1 MIKKIQKKSLLFYVI
16 IAYSITWVFWIT
28 AILLG
33 YEDISFVKLIH
44 GDFETPKQLILFLV
58 FRIGAYGPLIASL
71 LVTYYFFKLDGLKD
85 LWRRITKWK
94 IKFKWYLYA
103 LLIPIVLNLIV
114 VFVGMLI
121 GITFDEFFKSNIPLT
136 FIFIYFFYEIITS
149 GMEEPG
155 WRGFALDNLQKK
167 FTAEKSS
174 WILGLI
180 WGVWHYPFVI
190 SLYLSGGIIATIFSL
205 AGFTMAIIGQTIIYT
220 WLYNN
225 TKSVFITILH
235 HAWGNTA
242 TTFILGTVATHNPVI
257 GLFTGIVTWGLA
269 FLLLKK
275 YGGKTLTD

>member
-1 MIKKIQKKSLLFYVI
+1 MKKIQKKSLLFYVI
-16 IAYSITWVFWIT
+16 IAYCFTWLSWIT

-33 YEDISFVKLIH
+33 YEDISFAKLIH
-44 GDFETPKQLILFLV
+44 WDFETPKQGILFLV
-58 FRIGAYGPLIASL
+58 FRIGVYGPLIASL
-71 LVTYYFFKLDGLKD
+71 LVTYYFFKQNGLKD

-114 VFVGMLI
+114 VFVGVLI
-121 GITFDEFFKSNIPLT
+121 GIPFEDFFKSNIPLV
-136 FIFIYFFYEIITS
+136 FIFIYFFYQIITS

-167 FTAEKSS
+167 FPAEKSS

-180 WGVWHYPFVI
+180 WAVWHYPLMI
-190 SLYLSGGIIATIFSL
+190 SLYLSEGIIAIIFSL
-205 AGFTMAIIGQTIIYT
+205 IGFTMVMIGQTIIYT
-220 WLYNN
+220 WFYNN

-242 TTFILGTVATHNPVI
+242 TAFILGTVATHNPVI
-257 GLFTGIVTWGLA
+257 GLFTAIVTWGLA

-275 YGGKTLTD
+275 YGRKTLTD

>member
-1 MIKKIQKKSLLFYVI
+1 MKKIQKKSLLFYVI
-16 IAYSITWVFWIT
+16 IAYCFTWLSWIT

-33 YEDISFVKLIH
+33 YEDISFAKLIH
-44 GDFETPKQLILFLV
+44 WDFETPKQGILFLV
-58 FRIGAYGPLIASL
+58 FRIGVYGPLIASL
-71 LVTYYFFKLDGLKD
+71 LVTYYFFKQNGLKD

-114 VFVGMLI
+114 VFVGVLI
-121 GITFDEFFKSNIPLT
+121 GIPFEDFFKSNIPLV
-136 FIFIYFFYEIITS
+136 FIFIYFFYQIITS

-167 FTAEKSS
+167 FPAEKSS

-180 WGVWHYPFVI
+180 WAVWHYPLMI
-190 SLYLSGGIIATIFSL
+190 SLYISEGIIAIIFSL
-205 AGFTMAIIGQTIIYT
+205 IGFTMVMIGQTIIYT
-220 WLYNN
+220 WFYNN

-242 TTFILGTVATHNPVI
+242 TAFILGTVATHNPVI
-257 GLFTGIVTWGLA
+257 GLFTAIVTWGLA

-275 YGGKTLTD
+275 YGRKTLTD